1 MVLNVDVLFAGNMH
15 VLVCAFSAV
24 TELTR
29 TTNLKFKCL
38 VLVSSITVFIFAHSI
53 FYVYLFCRLFY
64 LYFVL
69 VLSYMLYV
77 FRLPCICKILVLGS
91 HFRFRKKVT
100 CQCN

>member
-69 VLSYMLYV
+69 AICGLSALHLQNLSLGISFSFSKKGY
-77 FRLPCICKILVLGS
+77 LPV
-91 HFRFRKKVT
+91 
-100 CQCN
+100 